1 MLTSDQNSTAKMVR
15 INKNSIF
22 NNVDLDDADSIR
34 RVMVGLDYQ
43 LTNKVLRP
51 AVPELR
57 NMRVQERSVARVIL
71 STIRTNQDYPLL
83 LEATLRLIDARNG
96 SSQQVLAA
104 ARDLENLAT
113 DMVLTIP
120 QAHPVQYAAAQALFN
135 KTRAVGDSV
144 ATYQDLQQRVCT
156 VC

>member
-1 MLTSDQNSTAKMVR
+1 MLTSDQNSTDKMVR

-83 LEATLRLIDARNG
+83 LEATLRLIEARNG
-96 SSQQVLAA
+96 SSQQVLDA

-120 QAHPVQYAAAQALFN
+120 
-135 KTRAVGDSV
+135 
-144 ATYQDLQQRVCT
+144 
-156 VC
+156 

>member
-1 MLTSDQNSTAKMVR
+1 MLTSGQNSTAKMVR

-22 NNVDLDDADSIR
+22 NNVDLDDTDFIR

-43 LTNKVLRP
+43 LTNRVLRP
-51 AVPELR
+51 AAPELR
-57 NMRVQERSVARVIL
+57 NMRGQERSVARVIL
-71 STIRTNQDYPLL
+71 STIRTNQDHPLL
-83 LEATLRLIDARNG
+83 LEATLCLIEARNG
-96 SSQQVLAA
+96 NSQQILAA

-120 QAHPVQYAAAQALFN
+120 QAHPVQYAAAQALFSR
-135 KTRAVGDSV
+135 TRAIDNFV